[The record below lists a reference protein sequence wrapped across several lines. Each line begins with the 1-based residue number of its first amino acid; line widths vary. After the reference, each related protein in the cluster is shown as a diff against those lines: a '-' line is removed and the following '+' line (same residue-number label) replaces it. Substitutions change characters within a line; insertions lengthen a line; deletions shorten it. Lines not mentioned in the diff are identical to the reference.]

1 MYIIECLPFSK
12 GLNKDSLSYF
22 SSKEIEPG
30 SLVKVNI
37 RNKSV
42 NALVIESKNATESK
56 TELKRANFQLKKII
70 SLNSKPF
77 LQKEFLEAVKIT
89 AKYFVTNQGNILSHL
104 IPSFVLENPS
114 ILSLPKGTLELSLSQ
129 RVPLGNSMTA
139 LGNPDDKTK
148 SEVAVLQVPDEE
160 KFIHYRS
167 LIREEFAK
175 KKSVFLCLSKNQDIK
190 QAKEKLERGIENFV
204 YAFHNELNKKE
215 LKKKWQGASKT
226 THPILIIA
234 TAQWL
239 FLPRNDFGTI
249 IIDRENEN
257 GWKTLSKPFIDLRF
271 FAEILANKKNIRIVI
286 GDSFL
291 RIETLNRYK
300 EGEIVEFESVKWR
313 LPKDVETKVI
323 DLKKISNKEKEFKT
337 LSPILL
343 NLIKETIS
351 KNSNIFLFAV
361 RKGLSS
367 ITICRDCGEQVKC
380 FNCASPMI
388 LYRTKNKKNFN
399 TADEMKSNGV
409 FKCHQCG
416 ETRDAAEVCQ
426 NCRSWKLA
434 AFGSGIDR
442 ISEEIKKDIPE
453 VNLFEI
459 HKDAT
464 STNLQ
469 ALKMANNFYESRG
482 SILLGTEMAF
492 PYLYKKVGSSAIAS
506 FDSLFSIPDFRIRE
520 KIFKLILQTKNIAKE
535 NFLIQSHN
543 PDDPTV
549 EFAINGNLAEF
560 YKKEIEDRKVLNYPP
575 FGLFIKITVRGT
587 RNFVSKEIEK
597 LSEILNIG
605 VQNKTS
611 KGKYDI
617 TIFPSV
623 HEKKGEQAAVNAVI
637 KLKKSSWFYYT
648 PLFNQTSHIKSDPSL
663 FSLLK
668 SLPPHFEIKVDS
680 DNLL

>member
-271 FAEILANKKNIRIVI
+271 FAEILANKKNIRIAIIGGWATFFYVDNTYSKAFGKNYMGSRDI
-286 GDSFL
+286 DISFDHSKEDEFQAIINGDSFEKTYSKA
-291 RIETLNRYK
+291 RDEYYSP
-300 EGEIVEFESVKWR
+300 V
-313 LPKDVETKVI
+313 TK
-323 DLKKISNKEKEFKT
+323 
-337 LSPILL
+337 
-343 NLIKETIS
+343 
-351 KNSNIFLFAV
+351 
-361 RKGLSS
+361 R
-367 ITICRDCGEQVKC
+367 
-380 FNCASPMI
+380 
-388 LYRTKNKKNFN
+388 
-399 TADEMKSNGV
+399 
-409 FKCHQCG
+409 
-416 ETRDAAEVCQ
+416 
-426 NCRSWKLA
+426 
-434 AFGSGIDR
+434 
-442 ISEEIKKDIPE
+442 EIKNLLKYNPSYRCLPEKDPASEYDYQIAMRKYNACE
-453 VNLFEI
+453 NI
-459 HKDAT
+459 NTIKD
-464 STNLQ
+464 
-469 ALKMANNFYESRG
+469 F
-482 SILLGTEMAF
+482 ILGF
-492 PYLYKKVGSSAIAS
+492 
-506 FDSLFSIPDFRIRE
+506 
-520 KIFKLILQTKNIAKE
+520 FK
-535 NFLIQSHN
+535 
-543 PDDPTV
+543 P
-549 EFAINGNLAEF
+549 
-560 YKKEIEDRKVLNYPP
+560 
-575 FGLFIKITVRGT
+575 
-587 RNFVSKEIEK
+587 
-597 LSEILNIG
+597 
-605 VQNKTS
+605 
-611 KGKYDI
+611 
-617 TIFPSV
+617 
-623 HEKKGEQAAVNAVI
+623 
-637 KLKKSSWFYYT
+637 KKS
-648 PLFNQTSHIKSDPSL
+648 K
-663 FSLLK
+663 
-668 SLPPHFEIKVDS
+668 
-680 DNLL
+680 